1 MRRKAIRGPPRLS
14 HAATA
19 ARSLQPAPEEA
30 PAHTGSPL
38 ASPLPSAKLQS
49 TLALGPSRTP
59 LALKPRQPAAPVP
72 RAPSRPVLQVRR
84 WSRHDHL
91 DRRSSS
97 PKTRMLE
104 PPQRLAPTTLGRRSQ
119 TRFKARICQPSRVAP
134 LTTDA
139 LTPPTVRLL
148 PNRAGN
154 ASTPMLAID
163 RARNLSHPLP
173 ARKALPSRQTR
184 LNPDV
189 L

>member
-1 MRRKAIRGPPRLS
+1 MRRKAIPGPPACHMPLPPPVRCNRSRGSSGPYRLP
-14 HAATA
+14 
-19 ARSLQPAPEEA
+19 AREPAPECETSVDSRPRSESYAPCTEA
-30 PAHTGSPL
+30 PPTGRSGAPCTFTPSPS
-38 ASPLPSAKLQS
+38 SPPLV
-49 TLALGPSRTP
+49 TP
-59 LALKPRQPAAPVP
+59 R
-72 RAPSRPVLQVRR
+72 S
-84 WSRHDHL
+84 L

-173 ARKALPSRQTR
+173 ARKAPAIS
-184 LNPDV
+184 PDAA
-189 L
+189 